1 MKFDIEASL
10 GILSAVSILTC
21 AGCTK
26 ESGRAKAQVVPTNAE
41 VHVAEKHPDLIF
53 SSKGSDP
60 TKSKPGHAAH
70 SAHMSHSSHSSHS
83 SSRY

>member
-53 SSKGSDP
+53 
-60 TKSKPGHAAH
+60 A
-70 SAHMSHSSHSSHS
+70 
-83 SSRY
+83 